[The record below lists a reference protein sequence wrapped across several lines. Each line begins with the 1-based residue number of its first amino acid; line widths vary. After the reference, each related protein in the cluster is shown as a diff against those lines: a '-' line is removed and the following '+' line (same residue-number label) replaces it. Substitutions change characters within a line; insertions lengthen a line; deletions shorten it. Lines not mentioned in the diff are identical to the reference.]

1 MNWNGFATQ
10 AIGIYDSGLGGLTVL
25 RALQQQLPHE
35 PVLYFGDT
43 ARVPYGTRSAAELLT
58 FGRQILTW
66 MGEQGVKM
74 VLVACNT
81 SSALVLE
88 QLQREFP
95 WPILGLIL
103 PGARAAVK
111 TGRRIGVLAT
121 PATVQSGAYPRAIR
135 EACPQAGV
143 WQVPCPELVPLIEQ
157 GRSHTPAARHILRR
171 YLAPLLS
178 VGVDTVIYGCTHY
191 PLLDD
196 LMAELLPPRVQR
208 IDPATALVK
217 AAAQELDAL
226 GLKHH
231 GSGGVR
237 FGVSGSPQTFARL
250 AQRWLGTRLPVEAV
264 VLPTLQALPV
274 MDGHSMHPQNT

>member
-1 MNWNGFATQ
+1 MNR
-10 AIGIYDSGLGGLTVL
+10 IGIYDSGLGGLTVL
-25 RALQQQLPHE
+25 RALQKQLPQE

-58 FGRQILTW
+58 FGREILTW

-103 PGARAAVK
+103 PGARTAVQM
-111 TGRRIGVLAT
+111 GRRIGVLAT
-121 PATVQSGAYPRAIR
+121 PATVHSGAYPRAIR

-143 WQVPCPELVPLIEQ
+143 WQVPCPALVPLIEQ
-157 GRSHTPAARHILRR
+157 GRSHTPETRLVLNS
-171 YLAPLLS
+171 YLAPLRS

-196 LMAELLPPRVQR
+196 VMAELLPPQVRR
-208 IDPATALVK
+208 IDPATALVR
-217 AAAQELDAL
+217 AAAQELDVL

-237 FGVSGSPQTFARL
+237 FGVSGSPQTFARV
-250 AQRWLGTRLPVEAV
+250 AQRWLGAIPPVEAV
-264 VLPTLQALPV
+264 NLPMVQALPL
-274 MDGHSMHPQNT
+274 GE

>member
-1 MNWNGFATQ
+1 MNR
-10 AIGIYDSGLGGLTVL
+10 IGIYDSGLGGLTVL
-25 RALQQQLPHE
+25 RQLQKQLPQE

-43 ARVPYGTRSAAELLT
+43 ARVPYGSRSATELLT
-58 FGRQILTW
+58 FGREILTW
-66 MGEQGVKM
+66 MGGQGVKM

-88 QLQREFP
+88 QLQQEFP

-103 PGARAAVK
+103 PGARAAVS

-121 PATVQSGAYPRAIR
+121 PATVASGAYPRAIR

-157 GRSHTPAARHILRR
+157 GYSHSPATRSLLQS

-178 VGVDTVIYGCTHY
+178 VRVDTVIYGCTHY

-196 LMAELLPPRVQR
+196 LVATLLPPHLRR
-208 IDPATALVK
+208 IDPATALVR
-217 AAAQELDAL
+217 AAAQELDVL

-231 GSGGVR
+231 GMSGGVR
-237 FGVSGSPQTFARL
+237 FGVSGSPETFSRL
-250 AQRWLGTRLPVEAV
+250 AQRWLGLVPPVEAV
-264 VLPTLQALPV
+264 TLPTLTPRKLP
-274 MDGHSMHPQNT
+274 GGEEAPLSYPNS

>member
-1 MNWNGFATQ
+1 MNR
-10 AIGIYDSGLGGLTVL
+10 IGIYDSGLGGLTVL
-25 RALQQQLPHE
+25 HQLQKQLPQE

-43 ARVPYGTRSAAELLT
+43 ARVPYGSRSAAELLT
-58 FGRQILTW
+58 FGREILTW

-88 QLQREFP
+88 ELQREFP

-103 PGARAAVK
+103 PGARAAVS

-121 PATVQSGAYPRAIR
+121 PATVDSGAYPRAIR

-157 GRSHTPAARHILRR
+157 GRSQTPEARQILTS
-171 YLAPLLS
+171 YLAPLLN
-178 VGVDTVIYGCTHY
+178 VRVDTLIYGCTHY

-196 LMAELLPPRVQR
+196 LTAELLPPQVRRV
-208 IDPATALVK
+208 DPAKALVR
-217 AAAQELDAL
+217 AAAQELDVL

-231 GSGGVR
+231 GNYGGVR
-237 FGVSGSPQTFARL
+237 FGVSGSPGGFSRL
-250 AQRWLGTRLPVEAV
+250 AQRWLGTAPPVEAV
-264 VLPTLQALPV
+264 ILPMLQELPV
-274 MDGHSMHPQNT
+274 VD

>member
-1 MNWNGFATQ
+1 MNWL
-10 AIGIYDSGLGGLTVL
+10 GIYDSGLGGLTVL
-25 RALQQQLPHE
+25 RAVQQQLPQE

-43 ARVPYGTRSAAELLT
+43 ARVPYGTRTAAELLT
-58 FGRQILTW
+58 FGREILTW

-103 PGARAAVK
+103 PGARAAVQ

-157 GRSHTPAARHILRR
+157 GRSHTLAARRLLRR

-178 VGVDTVIYGCTHY
+178 VDVDTVIYGCTHY
-191 PLLDD
+191 PLVDD
-196 LMAELLPPRVQR
+196 LMAALLPPHVQR
-208 IDPATALVK
+208 IDPAIALVR

-226 GLKHH
+226 GLRHH
-231 GSGGVR
+231 GSGRVR
-237 FGVSGSPQTFARL
+237 FGVSGSPQVFARR
-250 AQRWLGTRLPVEAV
+250 AQRWLGSLPAVEAV
-264 VLPTLQALPV
+264 FLPQCQELPLAE
-274 MDGHSMHPQNT
+274 